1 MFILLEITFK
11 IVSTLT
17 FYFYI
22 HLIGNMTKHLC
33 DAFPNAKIT
42 GIDSSP
48 NMIEAARSEYR
59 YYSTDSRYADRVDFK
74 LDTIENYVL
83 NNGSKKFDIVYSNAT
98 IHWIPT
104 AYHAVLFPQIIRNV
118 MKKNNSILAVQMPDT
133 KNQQSHLLM
142 ETGKIILFQALSDLF
157 VLNLLSSDT
166 TFDQSHFRA
175 NNRPRL
181 LNSNLVLT

>member
-1 MFILLEITFK
+1 MSILVEILVTNIL
-11 IVSTLT
+11 IVTYIFHIQLT
-17 FYFYI
+17 
-22 HLIGNMTKHLC
+22 GNMTKHLC

-74 LDTIENYVL
+74 LDTIENYVH
-83 NNGSKKFDIVYSNAT
+83 NNGTKKFDIVYSNAT

-118 MKKNNSILAVQMPDT
+118 MKKNDSILAVQMPDT

-142 ETGKIILFQALSDLF
+142 ETGEVIFSDLYSKSILFSDA
-157 VLNLLSSDT
+157 T
-166 TFDQSHFRA
+166 TFYFIPSCA
-175 NNRPRL
+175 TYRL
-181 LNSNLVLT
+181 RLRISKT